1 MPSTVSLRATRIP
14 ISKALSPINSNLQH
28 PSPTGG
34 GGGGAYPDHLT
45 AYRGILAEFVHGIF
59 LLFQGSWGQDFSIAY
74 RGILAE
80 FVHGIF
86 LLFQG
91 SWGQDFSIVNEWL
104 TQNAFKI
111 VFEGDINISL
121 FAKQEQ

>member
-34 GGGGAYPDHLT
+34 GGGGADPDHLT
-45 AYRGILAEFVHGIF
+45 AYRE
-59 LLFQGSWGQDFSIAY
+59 
-74 RGILAE
+74 ILAE